1 MPTMQQHWRYFVS
14 LEKDFIETLDYAEL
28 SPNNAHTFSNEYAK
42 LLLLIGSEVD
52 VVAKMLCAQ
61 ISPGANREN
70 IVDYREVIIQNFP
83 GMHEIEIE
91 IVDFNRAVKPWL
103 DWDPA
108 ARPPRSPSWWKAYN
122 NVKHERDRN
131 FSQAD
136 QDNTL
141 SALCGLFALLLYLHR
156 GLPHP
161 QPHPTL
167 VNFGFPKVLTTE
179 GSKALPGISYDPRA
193 HAGLVV

>member
-1 MPTMQQHWRYFVS
+1 MVTMQQRWRYFVS
-14 LEKDFIETLDYAEL
+14 LEKDFIETLDYVEL
-28 SPNNAHTFSNEYAK
+28 SPDNAHTFSNEYAK

-61 ISPGANREN
+61 VSPGARRKN
-70 IVDYREVIIQNFP
+70 ISDYREVITQNFP

-91 IVDFNRAVKPWL
+91 IVDFKRAVKPWL

-108 ARPPRSPSWWKAYN
+108 SCRSPSWWDAYN
-122 NVKHERDRN
+122 DVKHERDLN
-131 FSQAD
+131 FSQAN

-156 GLPHP
+156 GLEHP
-161 QPHPTL
+161 QPPPTL
-167 VNFGFPKVLTTE
+167 LNFGFPAVLTT
-179 GSKALPGISYDPRA
+179 GGTKALPGVPGP
-193 HAGLVV
+193 HEGLVV